1 MMQTLLTQT
10 PSAPANGLDKAPLSG
25 SVESKSIDGGTS
37 SDSKGDFAILIAK
50 AQNCEQG
57 AAEASQGDNN
67 VRSAKSLATE
77 SASPNE
83 EASKE
88 QDPDADSKVEEVPAT
103 DFLLRLQDSLK
114 LDTSLVTPQL
124 AVVAQQS
131 ATAVDGNPLPQEG
144 EQQGIALDESEPA
157 PAAARIARQLAGQT
171 GAQSPLATTAQL
183 TPETTVSPSAARVV
197 VQGDA
202 SSAVLSPSVLS
213 SEGEKAATT
222 ADEQSGEKASAKGET
237 PAGGKHTKPLTG
249 AERMA
254 QLAKVLP
261 VDESASTTKPAES
274 LATKE
279 AGDSKSDSAA
289 SSAVTGKGQTAQ
301 AATQGAALKAFSEGL
316 KQPEVGAAATSA
328 TAEGH
333 DGSSNSTGKSVSNS
347 GAKVNQNDVSFT
359 AKQEGRLTA
368 KEGSD
373 SKSDS
378 VTSSA
383 VTSKGQTAQAATQ
396 GAALKAFS
404 EGLKQPDA
412 GTVTTATTAE
422 NTGMA
427 GKGAEKSAAE
437 GSQQPATAANQGSA
451 PVTTA
456 QSAAAQSGVTSNTTT
471 QTDSAAAPVMVAP
484 EQVLA
489 QAESQGP
496 QAPLSSIA
504 AGIKQMDVTGTDEV
518 RKAVQLEVKPK
529 AGESEKSL
537 VAATSSSESSQSQTV
552 QHGQNSQPQPQVAD
566 SRAPAAEGTLRREP
580 QNLPHLKLAS
590 QEAPAE
596 LHQKVNVML
605 AEKLQQ
611 AEIQLDPLGLGKMK
625 IQIQIGADSQANVH
639 FVVQHGQTREML
651 EQAMPRL
658 RDMLAGQGIQLGQ
671 TQVQQQSQQ
680 QQQQGQPTFSGQG
693 QQGQSGGQSHAGNG
707 QVEGEPTTANL
718 SLLVEST
725 NGSGIDFYA

>member
-25 SVESKSIDGGTS
+25 SVESKSIDGGTG
-37 SDSKGDFAILIAK
+37 SDSKGDFATLIAK
-50 AQNCEQG
+50 ARNSEQG
-57 AAEASQGDNN
+57 AAEATQGGNH

-77 SASPNE
+77 SASPKE
-83 EASKE
+83 ETSKE
-88 QDPDADSKVEEVPAT
+88 QDPDADNKVEEVPAT

-124 AVVAQQS
+124 AVAAQQS

-144 EQQGIALDESEPA
+144 ELEGTALDESEQT
-157 PAAARIARQLAGQT
+157 PAAARIAQQLAGQT
-171 GAQSPLATTAQL
+171 GAQSPLATTANS
-183 TPETTVSPSAARVV
+183 TSETTVSSSAARVV
-197 VQGDA
+197 AQGDA
-202 SSAVLSPSVLS
+202 SAAVLS
-213 SEGEKAATT
+213 SEGEDAATP
-222 ADEQSGEKASAKGET
+222 ADGQSGEKASAKGENLG
-237 PAGGKHTKPLTG
+237 ADGKQTKPLTG

-261 VDESASTTKPAES
+261 VDESASTAKSAES
-274 LATKE
+274 LAAKE
-279 AGDSKSDSAA
+279 AGDSKSDSTA
-289 SSAVTGKGQTAQ
+289 SNAVTNKGQATQ

-316 KQPEVGAAATSA
+316 KPPEAGTATATATA
-328 TAEGH
+328 TAEG
-333 DGSSNSTGKSVSNS
+333 S
-347 GAKVNQNDVSFT
+347 GA
-359 AKQEGRLTA
+359 
-368 KEGSD
+368 
-373 SKSDS
+373 
-378 VTSSA
+378 
-383 VTSKGQTAQAATQ
+383 
-396 GAALKAFS
+396 
-404 EGLKQPDA
+404 
-412 GTVTTATTAE
+412 
-422 NTGMA
+422 A
-427 GKGAEKSAAE
+427 GKGTEKGAAE

-451 PVTTA
+451 PVRTA
-456 QSAAAQSGVTSNTTT
+456 QSAAESAAAQGSVTANATA

-484 EQVLA
+484 QQVLA

-496 QAPLSSIA
+496 QAPLSTIS
-504 AGIKQMDVTGTDEV
+504 AGIKQMEVTGSDEV
-518 RKAVQLEVKPK
+518 RKAVSLEVKPK
-529 AGESEKSL
+529 AGEAEKSL
-537 VAATSSSESSQSQTV
+537 VATTSSSESSPSQTV
-552 QHGQNSQPQPQVAD
+552 QHGQNSQTQPQVAD
-566 SRAPAAEGTLRREP
+566 SRAPAAETTLRREP

-625 IQIQIGADSQANVH
+625 IQIQMGADSQANVH

-680 QQQQGQPTFSGQG
+680 QQQQGQPTFNGQG
-693 QQGQSGGQSHAGNG
+693 QQGQSSGQPRSGNG
-707 QVEGEPTTANL
+707 LVEGELTTSNP

>member
-10 PSAPANGLDKAPLSG
+10 PSAAANGLDKAPLSG
-25 SVESKSIDGGTS
+25 SVESKSIDGGTG
-37 SDSKGDFAILIAK
+37 SDSKGDFATLIAK
-50 AQNCEQG
+50 ARNSEQG
-57 AAEASQGDNN
+57 AAEATQGGNH

-77 SASPNE
+77 SASPKE
-83 EASKE
+83 ETGKE
-88 QDPDADSKVEEVPAT
+88 QDPDADNKVEEVPAT

-124 AVVAQQS
+124 AVAAQQS

-144 EQQGIALDESEPA
+144 ELEGIALDDGEQT
-157 PAAARIARQLAGQT
+157 PAAARIASQLAGQN
-171 GAQSPLATTAQL
+171 GAQSPLATTANS
-183 TPETTVSPSAARVV
+183 TSETTVSSSAARVV
-197 VQGDA
+197 AQGDA
-202 SSAVLSPSVLS
+202 SAAVLS
-213 SEGEKAATT
+213 SEGEDAATT
-222 ADEQSGEKASAKGET
+222 TDRQSGEKASAKGET
-237 PAGGKHTKPLTG
+237 LGADGKHSKPLTG

-261 VDESASTTKPAES
+261 VDESANTAKSAES
-274 LATKE
+274 LAAKE
-279 AGDSKSDSAA
+279 AGDSKSDPAA
-289 SSAVTGKGQTAQ
+289 SNALTNKGQATQ

-316 KQPEVGAAATSA
+316 KQSEAGAATTSA
-328 TAEGH
+328 TA
-333 DGSSNSTGKSVSNS
+333 DGSGV
-347 GAKVNQNDVSFT
+347 
-359 AKQEGRLTA
+359 
-368 KEGSD
+368 
-373 SKSDS
+373 
-378 VTSSA
+378 
-383 VTSKGQTAQAATQ
+383 
-396 GAALKAFS
+396 
-404 EGLKQPDA
+404 
-412 GTVTTATTAE
+412 
-422 NTGMA
+422 A

-437 GSQQPATAANQGSA
+437 GSLQPATAANQGSA
-451 PVTTA
+451 PVRTA
-456 QSAAAQSGVTSNTTT
+456 QSAAESAAAQSSVTATATA

-484 EQVLA
+484 QQVLA

-496 QAPLSSIA
+496 QAPLSTIS
-504 AGIKQMDVTGTDEV
+504 AGIKQMEVTGTDEV
-518 RKAVQLEVKPK
+518 RKAVSLEVKPK
-529 AGESEKSL
+529 AGEAEKSL
-537 VAATSSSESSQSQTV
+537 VAATSSGESSQNQTV
-552 QHGQNSQPQPQVAD
+552 QHGQNSQTQPQVAD
-566 SRAPAAEGTLRREP
+566 SRAPAAETTLRREP

-625 IQIQIGADSQANVH
+625 IQIQMGADSQANVH

-680 QQQQGQPTFSGQG
+680 QQQQGQPTFNGQG
-693 QQGQSGGQSHAGNG
+693 QQGQSSGQQRSGNG
-707 QVEGEPTTANL
+707 LVEGELTTSNP

>member
-25 SVESKSIDGGTS
+25 SVESKSIDGGTG
-37 SDSKGDFAILIAK
+37 SDSKGDFATLIAK
-50 AQNCEQG
+50 ARNSEQG
-57 AAEASQGDNN
+57 AAEATQGGNH

-77 SASPNE
+77 SASPKE
-83 EASKE
+83 ETGKE
-88 QDPDADSKVEEVPAT
+88 QDPDADNKVEEVPAT

-124 AVVAQQS
+124 AVAAQQS

-144 EQQGIALDESEPA
+144 EQEGIALDENEQT
-157 PAAARIARQLAGQT
+157 PAAARIAQQLAGQA
-171 GAQSPLATTAQL
+171 GAQSPLATTTNSTL
-183 TPETTVSPSAARVV
+183 DTTVSSSAARVV
-197 VQGDA
+197 TQGDA
-202 SSAVLSPSVLS
+202 SSAVLS
-213 SEGEKAATT
+213 SEGEDAATT
-222 ADEQSGEKASAKGET
+222 ADGQSGEKASAKGET
-237 PAGGKHTKPLTG
+237 LGADGKHTKPLTG

-261 VDESASTTKPAES
+261 VDESASTAKSAES
-274 LATKE
+274 LAAKE
-279 AGDSKSDSAA
+279 AGDSKSDLAA
-289 SSAVTGKGQTAQ
+289 SNALTNKGQATQ

-316 KQPEVGAAATSA
+316 KQPEAGAATTSA
-328 TAEGH
+328 TA
-333 DGSSNSTGKSVSNS
+333 DGSGV
-347 GAKVNQNDVSFT
+347 
-359 AKQEGRLTA
+359 
-368 KEGSD
+368 
-373 SKSDS
+373 
-378 VTSSA
+378 
-383 VTSKGQTAQAATQ
+383 
-396 GAALKAFS
+396 
-404 EGLKQPDA
+404 
-412 GTVTTATTAE
+412 
-422 NTGMA
+422 A
-427 GKGAEKSAAE
+427 GKGTEKSAAE

-451 PVTTA
+451 PVRTA
-456 QSAAAQSGVTSNTTT
+456 QSAAESAAAQSSVTANATA

-484 EQVLA
+484 QQVLA

-496 QAPLSSIA
+496 QAPLSTIS
-504 AGIKQMDVTGTDEV
+504 AGIKQMEVTGSDEE
-518 RKAVQLEVKPK
+518 RKAVSLEVKPK
-529 AGESEKSL
+529 AGEAEKSL
-537 VAATSSSESSQSQTV
+537 VATTSSSESSASQTV
-552 QHGQNSQPQPQVAD
+552 QHGQNSQTQPQVAD
-566 SRAPAAEGTLRREP
+566 SRAPAAETTLRREP

-625 IQIQIGADSQANVH
+625 IQIQMGADSQANVH

-680 QQQQGQPTFSGQG
+680 QQQQGQPTFNGQG
-693 QQGQSGGQSHAGNG
+693 QQGQSSGQQRSGNG
-707 QVEGEPTTANL
+707 LVEGELTTSNP

>member
-25 SVESKSIDGGTS
+25 SVESKSIDGGAG
-37 SDSKGDFAILIAK
+37 SDSKGDFATLIAK
-50 AQNCEQG
+50 AQNSEQG

-77 SASPNE
+77 NASPSE
-83 EASKE
+83 ETSKE

-114 LDTSLVTPQL
+114 LDTSLVTSQL
-124 AVVAQQS
+124 AVAAQQS

-144 EQQGIALDESEPA
+144 EQESIALDESEPA
-157 PAAARIARQLAGQT
+157 PAAARIARQLAGQN

-183 TPETTVSPSAARVV
+183 TPETTVSSSSARVV

-202 SSAVLSPSVLS
+202 SSAVLSPAALS

-222 ADEQSGEKASAKGET
+222 ADEQSGQKASAKGET
-237 PAGGKHTKPLTG
+237 LGTDGKHTKPLTG

-261 VDESASTTKPAES
+261 VDESASTTKPAET
-274 LATKE
+274 LAAKE
-279 AGDSKSDSAA
+279 GGDSKSDPAA
-289 SSAVTGKGQTAQ
+289 
-301 AATQGAALKAFSEGL
+301 
-316 KQPEVGAAATSA
+316 
-328 TAEGH
+328 
-333 DGSSNSTGKSVSNS
+333 
-347 GAKVNQNDVSFT
+347 
-359 AKQEGRLTA
+359 
-368 KEGSD
+368 
-373 SKSDS
+373 
-378 VTSSA
+378 SSA

-396 GAALKAFS
+396 GAALKAFN
-404 EGLKQPDA
+404 EGLKQSDA
-412 GTVTTATTAE
+412 GTVTTSTTAE
-422 NTGMA
+422 GSGAA

-437 GSQQPATAANQGSA
+437 GSQQPATTTVANQGSA

-471 QTDSAAAPVMVAP
+471 QTDSAAVPVMVAP
-484 EQVLA
+484 QQMLA

-496 QAPLSSIA
+496 QAPLSSIS
-504 AGIKQMDVTGTDEV
+504 AGIKQMEVTGTDEV

-529 AGESEKSL
+529 VGEAEKSL

-693 QQGQSGGQSHAGNG
+693 QQGQSGGQPHAGNG
-707 QVEGEPTTANL
+707 LVEGELTTANL
-718 SLLVEST
+718 SLLVESI

>member
-25 SVESKSIDGGTS
+25 SVESKSIDGGTG
-37 SDSKGDFAILIAK
+37 SDSKGDFATLIAK
-50 AQNCEQG
+50 ARNSEQG
-57 AAEASQGDNN
+57 AAEATQGGNH

-77 SASPNE
+77 STSPKE
-83 EASKE
+83 ETGKE
-88 QDPDADSKVEEVPAT
+88 QAPDADNKVEEVPAT

-124 AVVAQQS
+124 AVAAQQS
-131 ATAVDGNPLPQEG
+131 ATVVDGNPLPQEG
-144 EQQGIALDESEPA
+144 ELEGIALDESEQTT
-157 PAAARIARQLAGQT
+157 AAARIAQQLAGQT
-171 GAQSPLATTAQL
+171 GAQSPLATTANSTL
-183 TPETTVSPSAARVV
+183 DTTVSSSAARVV
-197 VQGDA
+197 TQGDA
-202 SSAVLSPSVLS
+202 SAAVLS
-213 SEGEKAATT
+213 SEGEDAATT
-222 ADEQSGEKASAKGET
+222 ADGQTEEKASAKGET
-237 PAGGKHTKPLTG
+237 LGADGKHTKPITG

-261 VDESASTTKPAES
+261 VDESANTAKSAES
-274 LATKE
+274 LAAKE
-279 AGDSKSDSAA
+279 AGDSKSDLAA
-289 SSAVTGKGQTAQ
+289 SNALTNKGQATQ

-316 KQPEVGAAATSA
+316 KQPEAGAATTSA
-328 TAEGH
+328 TA
-333 DGSSNSTGKSVSNS
+333 DGSGV
-347 GAKVNQNDVSFT
+347 
-359 AKQEGRLTA
+359 
-368 KEGSD
+368 
-373 SKSDS
+373 
-378 VTSSA
+378 
-383 VTSKGQTAQAATQ
+383 
-396 GAALKAFS
+396 
-404 EGLKQPDA
+404 
-412 GTVTTATTAE
+412 
-422 NTGMA
+422 A

-437 GSQQPATAANQGSA
+437 GSQQSATAANQGSA

-456 QSAAAQSGVTSNTTT
+456 QSAAE
-471 QTDSAAAPVMVAP
+471 SAAAQSSVTTNATTPTDNAATPVMVAP
-484 EQVLA
+484 QQVLA

-496 QAPLSSIA
+496 QAPLSTIS
-504 AGIKQMDVTGTDEV
+504 AGIKQMEVTGTDEV
-518 RKAVQLEVKPK
+518 RKAVSLEVKPK
-529 AGESEKSL
+529 AGEAEKSL
-537 VAATSSSESSQSQTV
+537 VATTSSGESSPSQTV
-552 QHGQNSQPQPQVAD
+552 QHGQNSQTQPQVAD
-566 SRAPAAEGTLRREP
+566 SRAPAAETTLRRES

-625 IQIQIGADSQANVH
+625 IQIQMGTDSQANVH

-680 QQQQGQPTFSGQG
+680 QQQQGLPTFNGQG
-693 QQGQSGGQSHAGNG
+693 QQGQSSGQPRSGNG
-707 QVEGEPTTANL
+707 LVEGELTTSNP

>member
-25 SVESKSIDGGTS
+25 SVESKSIDGRTG
-37 SDSKGDFAILIAK
+37 SDSKGDFATLIAK
-50 AQNCEQG
+50 ARNSEQG
-57 AAEASQGDNN
+57 AAEATQGGNH

-77 SASPNE
+77 SASPKE
-83 EASKE
+83 EIGKE
-88 QDPDADSKVEEVPAT
+88 QDPDADNKVEEVPAT

-114 LDTSLVTPQL
+114 LDTTLVTPQL
-124 AVVAQQS
+124 AVAAQQS

-144 EQQGIALDESEPA
+144 ELEGIALDESEQT
-157 PAAARIARQLAGQT
+157 PAAARIASQLAGQT
-171 GAQSPLATTAQL
+171 GAQSPLATTAQS
-183 TPETTVSPSAARVV
+183 TPETTVSSSAARVV
-197 VQGDA
+197 AKGDA
-202 SSAVLSPSVLS
+202 SAAVLS
-213 SEGEKAATT
+213 SEGEDAATT
-222 ADEQSGEKASAKGET
+222 ADGQAGEKASAKGET
-237 PAGGKHTKPLTG
+237 LGADGKQTKPLTG

-261 VDESASTTKPAES
+261 VDESASTAKSAES

-279 AGDSKSDSAA
+279 AGDSKSDLAA
-289 SSAVTGKGQTAQ
+289 SNALTNKGQATQ
-301 AATQGAALKAFSEGL
+301 AATQGAALKAFSEGF
-316 KQPEVGAAATSA
+316 SA
-328 TAEGH
+328 TVEGG
-333 DGSSNSTGKSVSNS
+333 DGHKSAGNSR
-347 GAKVNQNDVSFT
+347 AKGNQIDELITV
-359 AKQEGRLTA
+359 KQEERLTE
-368 KEGSD
+368 KKRDD
-373 SKSDS
+373 SKSDPIAS
-378 VTSSA
+378 NA
-383 VTSKGQTAQAATQ
+383 VTNKGQATQAAAQ

-404 EGLKQPDA
+404 EGLKPPEA
-412 GTVTTATTAE
+412 GTATATAE
-422 NTGMA
+422 GSGATS
-427 GKGAEKSAAE
+427 KGAEKGAAE
-437 GSQQPATAANQGSA
+437 GSQQPATAANQSSA

-456 QSAAAQSGVTSNTTT
+456 QSAAAQGSVTANVTA
-471 QTDSAAAPVMVAP
+471 QTDSAAAPVMVVAP
-484 EQVLA
+484 QQVLA

-496 QAPLSSIA
+496 QAPLSTIS
-504 AGIKQMDVTGTDEV
+504 AGIKQMEVTGSDEV
-518 RKAVQLEVKPK
+518 RKAVSLEVKPK
-529 AGESEKSL
+529 AGEAEKSL
-537 VAATSSSESSQSQTV
+537 VATTSSGESSQNQTV
-552 QHGQNSQPQPQVAD
+552 QHGQNSQTQPLVAD
-566 SRAPAAEGTLRREP
+566 SRAPAAETTLRREP

-625 IQIQIGADSQANVH
+625 IQIQMGADSQANVH

-680 QQQQGQPTFSGQG
+680 QQQQGQPTFNGQG
-693 QQGQSGGQSHAGNG
+693 QQGQSSGQPRSGNG
-707 QVEGEPTTANL
+707 LVEGELTTSNP

>member
-25 SVESKSIDGGTS
+25 SVESKSIDGGTG
-37 SDSKGDFAILIAK
+37 SDSKGDFATLIAK
-50 AQNCEQG
+50 ARNSEQG
-57 AAEASQGDNN
+57 AAEATQGGNH

-77 SASPNE
+77 SASHKE
-83 EASKE
+83 ETGKE
-88 QDPDADSKVEEVPAT
+88 QDPDADNKVEEVPAT

-124 AVVAQQS
+124 AVAAQQS

-144 EQQGIALDESEPA
+144 EQEGIALDESEQT
-157 PAAARIARQLAGQT
+157 PAAARIANQLAGQT
-171 GAQSPLATTAQL
+171 GAQSPLATTANS
-183 TPETTVSPSAARVV
+183 TSETTVSSSAARVV
-197 VQGDA
+197 AQGDA
-202 SSAVLSPSVLS
+202 SAAVLS
-213 SEGEKAATT
+213 SEGEDAATT
-222 ADEQSGEKASAKGET
+222 ADGQAGEKASAKGET
-237 PAGGKHTKPLTG
+237 LGADGKHTKPLTG

-261 VDESASTTKPAES
+261 VDESASTAKSAES
-274 LATKE
+274 LAAKE
-279 AGDSKSDSAA
+279 AGDSKSDLAA
-289 SSAVTGKGQTAQ
+289 SNALTNKGQATQ
-301 AATQGAALKAFSEGL
+301 AVTQGAALKAFSEGL
-316 KQPEVGAAATSA
+316 KQPEAGAATTSA
-328 TAEGH
+328 TA
-333 DGSSNSTGKSVSNS
+333 DGSGV
-347 GAKVNQNDVSFT
+347 
-359 AKQEGRLTA
+359 
-368 KEGSD
+368 
-373 SKSDS
+373 
-378 VTSSA
+378 
-383 VTSKGQTAQAATQ
+383 
-396 GAALKAFS
+396 
-404 EGLKQPDA
+404 
-412 GTVTTATTAE
+412 
-422 NTGMA
+422 A
-427 GKGAEKSAAE
+427 GKGTEKGAAE

-456 QSAAAQSGVTSNTTT
+456 QSAVASAAAQGSVTANATAQS
-471 QTDSAAAPVMVAP
+471 DSAPVMVAP
-484 EQVLA
+484 QQVLA

-496 QAPLSSIA
+496 QAPLSTIS
-504 AGIKQMDVTGTDEV
+504 AGIKQMEVTGTDEV
-518 RKAVQLEVKPK
+518 RKVVSLEVKPK
-529 AGESEKSL
+529 AGEAEKSL
-537 VAATSSSESSQSQTV
+537 VATTSSGESSPSQTV
-552 QHGQNSQPQPQVAD
+552 QHGQNSQTQPQVAD
-566 SRAPAAEGTLRREP
+566 SREPAAETTLRREP

-625 IQIQIGADSQANVH
+625 IQIQMGADSQANVH

-680 QQQQGQPTFSGQG
+680 QQQQGQPTFNGQG
-693 QQGQSGGQSHAGNG
+693 QQGQSSGQPRSGNG
-707 QVEGEPTTANL
+707 LVEGELTTSNP

>member
-25 SVESKSIDGGTS
+25 SVESKSIDGGTG
-37 SDSKGDFAILIAK
+37 SDSKGDFATLIAK
-50 AQNCEQG
+50 ARNSEQG
-57 AAEASQGDNN
+57 AAEATQGGNH

-77 SASPNE
+77 SASPKE
-83 EASKE
+83 EIGKE
-88 QDPDADSKVEEVPAT
+88 EDPDADNKVEEVPAT

-124 AVVAQQS
+124 AVAAQQS

-144 EQQGIALDESEPA
+144 EQEGIALDEGEQT
-157 PAAARIARQLAGQT
+157 PAAARIASQLAGQT
-171 GAQSPLATTAQL
+171 GAQSPLATTANS
-183 TPETTVSPSAARVV
+183 TPETTVSSSAARVV
-197 VQGDA
+197 AQGDA
-202 SSAVLSPSVLS
+202 SAAVLS
-213 SEGEKAATT
+213 SEGEDAATT
-222 ADEQSGEKASAKGET
+222 ADEQTGEKASAKGET
-237 PAGGKHTKPLTG
+237 LGADGKHTKPLTG

-261 VDESASTTKPAES
+261 VDESASTAKSVES
-274 LATKE
+274 LAAKE
-279 AGDSKSDSAA
+279 AGDSKSDLAA
-289 SSAVTGKGQTAQ
+289 SNTVTNKGQATQ

-316 KQPEVGAAATSA
+316 KQPEAGAATTSA
-328 TAEGH
+328 TA
-333 DGSSNSTGKSVSNS
+333 DGSGV
-347 GAKVNQNDVSFT
+347 
-359 AKQEGRLTA
+359 
-368 KEGSD
+368 
-373 SKSDS
+373 
-378 VTSSA
+378 
-383 VTSKGQTAQAATQ
+383 
-396 GAALKAFS
+396 
-404 EGLKQPDA
+404 
-412 GTVTTATTAE
+412 
-422 NTGMA
+422 A
-427 GKGAEKSAAE
+427 GKGAEKGAAE

-456 QSAAAQSGVTSNTTT
+456 QSAAESAAAQGSVTANATA
-471 QTDSAAAPVMVAP
+471 QTDSAAAPVMVAQQ
-484 EQVLA
+484 QVLA

-496 QAPLSSIA
+496 QAPLSTIS
-504 AGIKQMDVTGTDEV
+504 AGIKQMEVTGTDEV
-518 RKAVQLEVKPK
+518 RKAVSLEVKPK
-529 AGESEKSL
+529 AGEAEKSL
-537 VAATSSSESSQSQTV
+537 VATTSSGESSQNQTV
-552 QHGQNSQPQPQVAD
+552 QHGQNSQTQPQVAD
-566 SRAPAAEGTLRREP
+566 SRAPAAETTLRREP

-625 IQIQIGADSQANVH
+625 IQIQMGADSQANVH

-680 QQQQGQPTFSGQG
+680 QQQQGQPTFNGQG
-693 QQGQSGGQSHAGNG
+693 QQGQSSGQPRSGNG
-707 QVEGEPTTANL
+707 LVEGELTTSNP

>member
-25 SVESKSIDGGTS
+25 SVESKSIDGGTG
-37 SDSKGDFAILIAK
+37 SDSKGDFATLIAK
-50 AQNCEQG
+50 ARNSEQG
-57 AAEASQGDNN
+57 AAEATQGGNH

-77 SASPNE
+77 SASPKE
-83 EASKE
+83 ETGKE
-88 QDPDADSKVEEVPAT
+88 QDPDADNKVEEVPAT

-124 AVVAQQS
+124 AVAAQQS

-144 EQQGIALDESEPA
+144 ELEGIALDDGEQT
-157 PAAARIARQLAGQT
+157 PAAARIANQLAGQT
-171 GAQSPLATTAQL
+171 GAQSPLATTANS
-183 TPETTVSPSAARVV
+183 TSETTVSSSAARVV
-197 VQGDA
+197 AQGDA
-202 SSAVLSPSVLS
+202 SAAVLS
-213 SEGEKAATT
+213 SEGEDAATT
-222 ADEQSGEKASAKGET
+222 ADGQAGEKASAKGET
-237 PAGGKHTKPLTG
+237 LGADGKHTKPLTG

-261 VDESASTTKPAES
+261 VDESTSTAKSAES
-274 LATKE
+274 LAAKE
-279 AGDSKSDSAA
+279 AGDSKSDLAA
-289 SSAVTGKGQTAQ
+289 SNALTNKGQATQ
-301 AATQGAALKAFSEGL
+301 AVTQGAALKAFSEGL
-316 KQPEVGAAATSA
+316 KQPEAGAATTSA
-328 TAEGH
+328 TA
-333 DGSSNSTGKSVSNS
+333 DGSGV
-347 GAKVNQNDVSFT
+347 
-359 AKQEGRLTA
+359 
-368 KEGSD
+368 
-373 SKSDS
+373 
-378 VTSSA
+378 
-383 VTSKGQTAQAATQ
+383 
-396 GAALKAFS
+396 
-404 EGLKQPDA
+404 
-412 GTVTTATTAE
+412 
-422 NTGMA
+422 A
-427 GKGAEKSAAE
+427 GKGTEKGAAE

-456 QSAAAQSGVTSNTTT
+456 QSAVASAAAQSSVTANATTP
-471 QTDSAAAPVMVAP
+471 TDNAAAPVMVAP
-484 EQVLA
+484 QQVLA

-496 QAPLSSIA
+496 QAPLSTIS
-504 AGIKQMDVTGTDEV
+504 AGIKQMEVTGTDEV
-518 RKAVQLEVKPK
+518 RKAVSLEVKPK
-529 AGESEKSL
+529 AGEAEKSL
-537 VAATSSSESSQSQTV
+537 VATTSSSESSPSQTV
-552 QHGQNSQPQPQVAD
+552 QHGQNSQTQPQVAD
-566 SRAPAAEGTLRREP
+566 SRAPAAETTLRREP

-625 IQIQIGADSQANVH
+625 IQIQMGADSQANVH

-680 QQQQGQPTFSGQG
+680 QQQQGQPTFNGQG
-693 QQGQSGGQSHAGNG
+693 QQGQSSGQPRSGNG
-707 QVEGEPTTANL
+707 LVEGELTTSNP

>member
-25 SVESKSIDGGTS
+25 SVESKSIDGGTG
-37 SDSKGDFAILIAK
+37 SDSKGDFATLIAK
-50 AQNCEQG
+50 ARNSEQG
-57 AAEASQGDNN
+57 AAEATQGGNH

-77 SASPNE
+77 SASPKE
-83 EASKE
+83 ETGKE
-88 QDPDADSKVEEVPAT
+88 QDPDADNKVEEVPAT

-124 AVVAQQS
+124 AVAAQQS

-144 EQQGIALDESEPA
+144 ELEGIALDDGEQT
-157 PAAARIARQLAGQT
+157 PAAARIASQLAGQN
-171 GAQSPLATTAQL
+171 GAQSPLATTANSTL
-183 TPETTVSPSAARVV
+183 DTTVSSSAARVV
-197 VQGDA
+197 AQGDA
-202 SSAVLSPSVLS
+202 SAAVLS
-213 SEGEKAATT
+213 SEGEDAATT
-222 ADEQSGEKASAKGET
+222 TDRQSGEKASAKGET
-237 PAGGKHTKPLTG
+237 LGADGKHSKPLTG

-261 VDESASTTKPAES
+261 VDESANTAKSAES
-274 LATKE
+274 LAAKE
-279 AGDSKSDSAA
+279 AGDSKSDPAA
-289 SSAVTGKGQTAQ
+289 SNALTNKGLATQ

-316 KQPEVGAAATSA
+316 KQSEAGAATTSA
-328 TAEGH
+328 TA
-333 DGSSNSTGKSVSNS
+333 DGSGV
-347 GAKVNQNDVSFT
+347 
-359 AKQEGRLTA
+359 
-368 KEGSD
+368 
-373 SKSDS
+373 
-378 VTSSA
+378 
-383 VTSKGQTAQAATQ
+383 
-396 GAALKAFS
+396 
-404 EGLKQPDA
+404 
-412 GTVTTATTAE
+412 
-422 NTGMA
+422 A

-437 GSQQPATAANQGSA
+437 GSLQPATAANQGSA

-456 QSAAAQSGVTSNTTT
+456 QSAAESAAAQSSVTATATA

-484 EQVLA
+484 QQVLA

-496 QAPLSSIA
+496 QAPLSTIS
-504 AGIKQMDVTGTDEV
+504 AGIKQMEVTGTDEV
-518 RKAVQLEVKPK
+518 RKAVSLEVKPK
-529 AGESEKSL
+529 AGEAEKSL
-537 VAATSSSESSQSQTV
+537 VAATSSGESSQNQTV
-552 QHGQNSQPQPQVAD
+552 QHGQNSQTQPQVAD
-566 SRAPAAEGTLRREP
+566 SRAPAAETTLRREP

-625 IQIQIGADSQANVH
+625 IQIQMGSDSQANVH

-680 QQQQGQPTFSGQG
+680 QQQQGQPTFNGQG
-693 QQGQSGGQSHAGNG
+693 QQGQSSGQPRSGNG
-707 QVEGEPTTANL
+707 LVEGELTTSNP

>member
-10 PSAPANGLDKAPLSG
+10 PSAAANGLDKAPLSG
-25 SVESKSIDGGTS
+25 SVESKSIDGGTG
-37 SDSKGDFAILIAK
+37 SDSKGDFATLIAK
-50 AQNCEQG
+50 ARNSEQG
-57 AAEASQGDNN
+57 AAEATQGGNH

-77 SASPNE
+77 SASPKE
-83 EASKE
+83 EIGKE
-88 QDPDADSKVEEVPAT
+88 QDPDADNKVEEVPAT

-124 AVVAQQS
+124 AVAAQQS

-144 EQQGIALDESEPA
+144 ELEGIALDESEQT
-157 PAAARIARQLAGQT
+157 PAAARIAQQLAGQT
-171 GAQSPLATTAQL
+171 GAQSPLATTANSTL
-183 TPETTVSPSAARVV
+183 DTTVSSSAARVV
-197 VQGDA
+197 AQGDA
-202 SSAVLSPSVLS
+202 SAAVLS
-213 SEGEKAATT
+213 SEGEDAATT
-222 ADEQSGEKASAKGET
+222 ADGQSGEKASAKGET
-237 PAGGKHTKPLTG
+237 LGADGKHTKPLTG

-261 VDESASTTKPAES
+261 VDESASTAKSAES
-274 LATKE
+274 LAAKE
-279 AGDSKSDSAA
+279 AGDSKSDPAA
-289 SSAVTGKGQTAQ
+289 SNAVTNKGQVTQ

-316 KQPEVGAAATSA
+316 KQPEAGAATTSA
-328 TAEGH
+328 TA
-333 DGSSNSTGKSVSNS
+333 DGSGV
-347 GAKVNQNDVSFT
+347 
-359 AKQEGRLTA
+359 
-368 KEGSD
+368 
-373 SKSDS
+373 
-378 VTSSA
+378 
-383 VTSKGQTAQAATQ
+383 
-396 GAALKAFS
+396 
-404 EGLKQPDA
+404 
-412 GTVTTATTAE
+412 
-422 NTGMA
+422 A
-427 GKGAEKSAAE
+427 GKGAEKGAAE

-456 QSAAAQSGVTSNTTT
+456 QSAAESAAAQSSVTATATA

-484 EQVLA
+484 QQVLA

-496 QAPLSSIA
+496 QAPLSTIS
-504 AGIKQMDVTGTDEV
+504 AGIKQMEVTGTDEV
-518 RKAVQLEVKPK
+518 RKAVSLEVKPK
-529 AGESEKSL
+529 AGEAEKSL
-537 VAATSSSESSQSQTV
+537 VATTSSGESSPSQTV
-552 QHGQNSQPQPQVAD
+552 QHGQNSQTQPQVAD
-566 SRAPAAEGTLRREP
+566 SRAPAAETTLRREP

-625 IQIQIGADSQANVH
+625 IQIQMGADSQANVH

-680 QQQQGQPTFSGQG
+680 QQQQGQPTFNGQG
-693 QQGQSGGQSHAGNG
+693 QQGQSSGQPRSGNG
-707 QVEGEPTTANL
+707 LVEGELTTSNP

>member
-25 SVESKSIDGGTS
+25 SVESKSIDGGTG
-37 SDSKGDFAILIAK
+37 SDSKGDFATLIAK
-50 AQNCEQG
+50 ARNSEQG
-57 AAEASQGDNN
+57 AAEATQGGNH

-77 SASPNE
+77 SASPKE
-83 EASKE
+83 ETGKE
-88 QDPDADSKVEEVPAT
+88 QDPDADNKVEEVPAT

-124 AVVAQQS
+124 AVAAQQS

-144 EQQGIALDESEPA
+144 ELEGIALDDGEQT
-157 PAAARIARQLAGQT
+157 PAAARIASQLAGQN
-171 GAQSPLATTAQL
+171 GAQSPLATTANS
-183 TPETTVSPSAARVV
+183 TSETTVSSSAARVV
-197 VQGDA
+197 AQGDA
-202 SSAVLSPSVLS
+202 SAAVLS
-213 SEGEKAATT
+213 SEGEDAATT
-222 ADEQSGEKASAKGET
+222 TDRQSGEKASAKGET
-237 PAGGKHTKPLTG
+237 LGADGKHSKPLTG
-249 AERMA
+249 AEQMA

-261 VDESASTTKPAES
+261 VDESANTAKSAES
-274 LATKE
+274 LAAKE
-279 AGDSKSDSAA
+279 AGDSKSDPAA
-289 SSAVTGKGQTAQ
+289 SNALTNKGQATQ

-316 KQPEVGAAATSA
+316 KQSEAGAATTSA
-328 TAEGH
+328 TA
-333 DGSSNSTGKSVSNS
+333 DGSGV
-347 GAKVNQNDVSFT
+347 
-359 AKQEGRLTA
+359 
-368 KEGSD
+368 
-373 SKSDS
+373 
-378 VTSSA
+378 
-383 VTSKGQTAQAATQ
+383 
-396 GAALKAFS
+396 
-404 EGLKQPDA
+404 
-412 GTVTTATTAE
+412 
-422 NTGMA
+422 A

-437 GSQQPATAANQGSA
+437 GSLQPATAANQGSA

-456 QSAAAQSGVTSNTTT
+456 QSAAESAAAQSSVTATATA

-484 EQVLA
+484 QQVLA

-496 QAPLSSIA
+496 QAPLSTIS
-504 AGIKQMDVTGTDEV
+504 AGIKQMEVTGTDEV
-518 RKAVQLEVKPK
+518 RKAVSLEVKPK
-529 AGESEKSL
+529 AGEAEKSL
-537 VAATSSSESSQSQTV
+537 VAATSSGESSQNQTV
-552 QHGQNSQPQPQVAD
+552 QHGQNSQTQPQVAD
-566 SRAPAAEGTLRREP
+566 SRAPAAETTLRREP

-625 IQIQIGADSQANVH
+625 IQIQMGADSQANVH

-680 QQQQGQPTFSGQG
+680 QQQQGQPTFNGQG
-693 QQGQSGGQSHAGNG
+693 QQGQSSGQQRSGNG
-707 QVEGEPTTANL
+707 LVEGELTTSNP

>member
-25 SVESKSIDGGTS
+25 SVESKSIDGGTG
-37 SDSKGDFAILIAK
+37 SDSKGDFATLIAK
-50 AQNCEQG
+50 ARNSEQG
-57 AAEASQGDNN
+57 AAEATQGGNH

-77 SASPNE
+77 SASPKE
-83 EASKE
+83 ETGKE
-88 QDPDADSKVEEVPAT
+88 QDPDADNNVEEVPAT

-124 AVVAQQS
+124 AVAAQQS

-144 EQQGIALDESEPA
+144 ELEGIALDEGEQT
-157 PAAARIARQLAGQT
+157 PAAARIASQLAGQT
-171 GAQSPLATTAQL
+171 GAQSPLATTANSTL
-183 TPETTVSPSAARVV
+183 DTTVSSSAARVV
-197 VQGDA
+197 VKGDA
-202 SSAVLSPSVLS
+202 SAAVLS
-213 SEGEKAATT
+213 SEGEDAATT
-222 ADEQSGEKASAKGET
+222 ADGQAGEKASAKGET
-237 PAGGKHTKPLTG
+237 LGADGKHTKPLTG

-261 VDESASTTKPAES
+261 VDESASTAKSAES
-274 LATKE
+274 LAAKE
-279 AGDSKSDSAA
+279 AGDSKSDL
-289 SSAVTGKGQTAQ
+289 AVSNALTNKGQATQ
-301 AATQGAALKAFSEGL
+301 AATQGAALKAFNEGL
-316 KQPEVGAAATSA
+316 KQPEAGTATATA
-328 TAEGH
+328 TAEG
-333 DGSSNSTGKSVSNS
+333 S
-347 GAKVNQNDVSFT
+347 GAT
-359 AKQEGRLTA
+359 
-368 KEGSD
+368 
-373 SKSDS
+373 
-378 VTSSA
+378 
-383 VTSKGQTAQAATQ
+383 
-396 GAALKAFS
+396 
-404 EGLKQPDA
+404 
-412 GTVTTATTAE
+412 
-422 NTGMA
+422 
-427 GKGAEKSAAE
+427 GKGAEKGAAE

-456 QSAAAQSGVTSNTTT
+456 QSAVASAAAQSSVTTNATTP
-471 QTDSAAAPVMVAP
+471 TDNAAAPVMVAP
-484 EQVLA
+484 QQVLA

-496 QAPLSSIA
+496 QAPLSTIS
-504 AGIKQMDVTGTDEV
+504 AGIKQMEVTGTDEV
-518 RKAVQLEVKPK
+518 RKAVSLEVKPK
-529 AGESEKSL
+529 AGEAEKSL
-537 VAATSSSESSQSQTV
+537 VATTSSSESSPSQTV
-552 QHGQNSQPQPQVAD
+552 QHGQNSQTQPQVAD
-566 SRAPAAEGTLRREP
+566 SRAPAAETTLRREP

-625 IQIQIGADSQANVH
+625 IQIQMGADSQANVH

-680 QQQQGQPTFSGQG
+680 QQQQGQPTFNGQG
-693 QQGQSGGQSHAGNG
+693 QQGQSSSQPRSGNG
-707 QVEGEPTTANL
+707 LIEGELTTSNP

>member
-25 SVESKSIDGGTS
+25 SVESKSIDGGTG
-37 SDSKGDFAILIAK
+37 SDSKGDFATLIAK
-50 AQNCEQG
+50 ARNSEQG
-57 AAEASQGDNN
+57 AAEATQGGNH

-77 SASPNE
+77 SASPKE
-83 EASKE
+83 ETSKE
-88 QDPDADSKVEEVPAT
+88 QDPDADNKVEEVPAT

-124 AVVAQQS
+124 AVAAQQS

-144 EQQGIALDESEPA
+144 ELEGTALDESEQT
-157 PAAARIARQLAGQT
+157 PAAARIVQQLAGQT
-171 GAQSPLATTAQL
+171 GAQSPLATTANSTL
-183 TPETTVSPSAARVV
+183 DTTVSSSAARVV
-197 VQGDA
+197 AKGDA
-202 SSAVLSPSVLS
+202 SAAVLS
-213 SEGEKAATT
+213 SEGEDAATT
-222 ADEQSGEKASAKGET
+222 ADGQAGKKASAKGET
-237 PAGGKHTKPLTG
+237 LGADGQHTKPLTG

-261 VDESASTTKPAES
+261 VDESASTAKSAES
-274 LATKE
+274 LAAKE
-279 AGDSKSDSAA
+279 AGDSKSDLAA
-289 SSAVTGKGQTAQ
+289 SNALTNKGQATQ
-301 AATQGAALKAFSEGL
+301 AATQGAALKAFNEGL
-316 KQPEVGAAATSA
+316 KQPEAGAATTSA
-328 TAEGH
+328 AA
-333 DGSSNSTGKSVSNS
+333 DGSGV
-347 GAKVNQNDVSFT
+347 
-359 AKQEGRLTA
+359 
-368 KEGSD
+368 
-373 SKSDS
+373 
-378 VTSSA
+378 
-383 VTSKGQTAQAATQ
+383 
-396 GAALKAFS
+396 
-404 EGLKQPDA
+404 
-412 GTVTTATTAE
+412 
-422 NTGMA
+422 A

-456 QSAAAQSGVTSNTTT
+456 QSAAESAAAQSRVTANATVQS
-471 QTDSAAAPVMVAP
+471 DSAAAPVMVAP
-484 EQVLA
+484 QQVLA

-496 QAPLSSIA
+496 QAPLSTIS
-504 AGIKQMDVTGTDEV
+504 AGIKQMEVTGTDEV
-518 RKAVQLEVKPK
+518 RKAVSLEVKPK
-529 AGESEKSL
+529 AGEAEKSL
-537 VAATSSSESSQSQTV
+537 VATTSSSESSPSQTV
-552 QHGQNSQPQPQVAD
+552 QHGQNSQTQPQVAD
-566 SRAPAAEGTLRREP
+566 SRAPAAETTLRREP

-625 IQIQIGADSQANVH
+625 IQIQMGADSQANVH

-680 QQQQGQPTFSGQG
+680 QQQQGQPTFNGQG
-693 QQGQSGGQSHAGNG
+693 QQGQSSGQPRSGNG
-707 QVEGEPTTANL
+707 LVEGELTTSNP

>member
-25 SVESKSIDGGTS
+25 SVESKSIDGGTG
-37 SDSKGDFAILIAK
+37 SDSKGDFATLIAK
-50 AQNCEQG
+50 AQNSEQG
-57 AAEASQGDNN
+57 AAEATQGGNH

-77 SASPNE
+77 SASPKE
-83 EASKE
+83 ETGKE
-88 QDPDADSKVEEVPAT
+88 QDPDADNKVEEVPAT

-124 AVVAQQS
+124 AVAAQQS

-144 EQQGIALDESEPA
+144 ELEGIALDDGEQT
-157 PAAARIARQLAGQT
+157 PAAARIASQLAGQN
-171 GAQSPLATTAQL
+171 GAQSPLATTANS
-183 TPETTVSPSAARVV
+183 TSEITVSSSAARVV
-197 VQGDA
+197 AQGDA
-202 SSAVLSPSVLS
+202 SAAVLS
-213 SEGEKAATT
+213 SEGEDAATT
-222 ADEQSGEKASAKGET
+222 TDRQSGEKASAKGET
-237 PAGGKHTKPLTG
+237 LGADGKHSKPLTG

-261 VDESASTTKPAES
+261 VDESANTAKSAES
-274 LATKE
+274 LAAKE
-279 AGDSKSDSAA
+279 AGDSKSDPAA
-289 SSAVTGKGQTAQ
+289 SNALTNKGQATQ

-316 KQPEVGAAATSA
+316 KQSEAGAATTSA
-328 TAEGH
+328 TA
-333 DGSSNSTGKSVSNS
+333 DGSGV
-347 GAKVNQNDVSFT
+347 
-359 AKQEGRLTA
+359 
-368 KEGSD
+368 
-373 SKSDS
+373 
-378 VTSSA
+378 
-383 VTSKGQTAQAATQ
+383 
-396 GAALKAFS
+396 
-404 EGLKQPDA
+404 
-412 GTVTTATTAE
+412 
-422 NTGMA
+422 A

-437 GSQQPATAANQGSA
+437 GSLQPATAANQGSA

-456 QSAAAQSGVTSNTTT
+456 QSAAERAAAQSSVTATATAP
-471 QTDSAAAPVMVAP
+471 TDSAAAPVMVAP
-484 EQVLA
+484 QQVLA

-496 QAPLSSIA
+496 QAPLSTIS
-504 AGIKQMDVTGTDEV
+504 AGIKQMEVTGTDEV
-518 RKAVQLEVKPK
+518 RKAVSLEVKPK
-529 AGESEKSL
+529 AGEAEKSL
-537 VAATSSSESSQSQTV
+537 VATTSSGESSQNQTV
-552 QHGQNSQPQPQVAD
+552 QHGQNSQTQPQVAD
-566 SRAPAAEGTLRREP
+566 SRAPAAETTLRREP

-625 IQIQIGADSQANVH
+625 IQIQMGADSQANVH

-680 QQQQGQPTFSGQG
+680 QQQQQGQPTFNGQG
-693 QQGQSGGQSHAGNG
+693 QQGQSSGQPRSGNG
-707 QVEGEPTTANL
+707 LVEGELTTSNP

>member
-25 SVESKSIDGGTS
+25 SVESKSIDGGTG
-37 SDSKGDFAILIAK
+37 SDSKGDFATLIAK
-50 AQNCEQG
+50 ARNSEQG
-57 AAEASQGDNN
+57 AAEATQGGNH

-77 SASPNE
+77 STSPKE
-83 EASKE
+83 EIGKE
-88 QDPDADSKVEEVPAT
+88 QDPDADNKVEEVPAT

-114 LDTSLVTPQL
+114 LDTSLVTPRL
-124 AVVAQQS
+124 AVAAQQS

-144 EQQGIALDESEPA
+144 ELEGIALDESEQT
-157 PAAARIARQLAGQT
+157 PAAARIAQQLAGQT
-171 GAQSPLATTAQL
+171 GAQSPLATTANSTL
-183 TPETTVSPSAARVV
+183 DTTVSSSAARVV
-197 VQGDA
+197 VKGDA
-202 SSAVLSPSVLS
+202 SAAVLS
-213 SEGEKAATT
+213 SEGEDAATT
-222 ADEQSGEKASAKGET
+222 ADGQSGEKASAKGET
-237 PAGGKHTKPLTG
+237 LGADGKHSKPLTG

-261 VDESASTTKPAES
+261 VDESANTAKSAES
-274 LATKE
+274 LAAKE
-279 AGDSKSDSAA
+279 AGDSKSDPAA
-289 SSAVTGKGQTAQ
+289 SNALTNKGQATQ

-316 KQPEVGAAATSA
+316 KQSEAGAATTSA
-328 TAEGH
+328 TA
-333 DGSSNSTGKSVSNS
+333 DGSGV
-347 GAKVNQNDVSFT
+347 
-359 AKQEGRLTA
+359 
-368 KEGSD
+368 
-373 SKSDS
+373 
-378 VTSSA
+378 
-383 VTSKGQTAQAATQ
+383 
-396 GAALKAFS
+396 
-404 EGLKQPDA
+404 
-412 GTVTTATTAE
+412 
-422 NTGMA
+422 A

-437 GSQQPATAANQGSA
+437 GSLQPATAANQGSA

-456 QSAAAQSGVTSNTTT
+456 QSAAESAAAQSSVTATATA
-471 QTDSAAAPVMVAP
+471 QTDSVAAPVMVAP
-484 EQVLA
+484 QQVLA

-496 QAPLSSIA
+496 QAPLSTIS
-504 AGIKQMDVTGTDEV
+504 AGIKQMEVTGTDEV
-518 RKAVQLEVKPK
+518 RKAVSLEVKPK
-529 AGESEKSL
+529 AGEAEKSL
-537 VAATSSSESSQSQTV
+537 VAATSSGESSQNQTV
-552 QHGQNSQPQPQVAD
+552 QHGQNSQTQPQVAD
-566 SRAPAAEGTLRREP
+566 SRAPAAETTLRREP

-625 IQIQIGADSQANVH
+625 IQIQMGSDSQANVH

-680 QQQQGQPTFSGQG
+680 QQQQGQPTFNGQG
-693 QQGQSGGQSHAGNG
+693 QQGQTSGQPRSGNG
-707 QVEGEPTTANL
+707 LVEGELTTSNP

>member
-25 SVESKSIDGGTS
+25 SVESKSIDGGTG
-37 SDSKGDFAILIAK
+37 SDSKGDFATLIAK
-50 AQNCEQG
+50 ARNSEQG
-57 AAEASQGDNN
+57 AAEATQGGNH

-77 SASPNE
+77 SASPKE
-83 EASKE
+83 ETGKE
-88 QDPDADSKVEEVPAT
+88 QASDADNKVEEVPAT

-124 AVVAQQS
+124 AVAAQQS

-144 EQQGIALDESEPA
+144 EQEAIALDESEQT
-157 PAAARIARQLAGQT
+157 PAAARIASQLASQT
-171 GAQSPLATTAQL
+171 GAQSPLAATANS
-183 TPETTVSPSAARVV
+183 TSETTVSSSAARVV
-197 VQGDA
+197 AQGDA
-202 SSAVLSPSVLS
+202 SAAVLS
-213 SEGEKAATT
+213 SEGEDAATT
-222 ADEQSGEKASAKGET
+222 ADEQTGEKASAKGET
-237 PAGGKHTKPLTG
+237 LGAEGKHTKPLTG

-261 VDESASTTKPAES
+261 VDESANTAKSAES
-274 LATKE
+274 LAAKE
-279 AGDSKSDSAA
+279 AGDSKSDPAA
-289 SSAVTGKGQTAQ
+289 SNALTNKGQATQ
-301 AATQGAALKAFSEGL
+301 AATQGAALKAFNEGL
-316 KQPEVGAAATSA
+316 KQPEAGSATTSA
-328 TAEGH
+328 TA
-333 DGSSNSTGKSVSNS
+333 DGSGI
-347 GAKVNQNDVSFT
+347 
-359 AKQEGRLTA
+359 
-368 KEGSD
+368 
-373 SKSDS
+373 
-378 VTSSA
+378 
-383 VTSKGQTAQAATQ
+383 
-396 GAALKAFS
+396 
-404 EGLKQPDA
+404 
-412 GTVTTATTAE
+412 
-422 NTGMA
+422 A

-451 PVTTA
+451 QVATA
-456 QSAAAQSGVTSNTTT
+456 QSAAESAAAQGSVTANATA

-484 EQVLA
+484 QQVLA

-496 QAPLSSIA
+496 QAPLSTIS
-504 AGIKQMDVTGTDEV
+504 AGIKQMEVTGTDDV
-518 RKAVQLEVKPK
+518 RKAVSLEVKPK
-529 AGESEKSL
+529 AGEAEKSL
-537 VAATSSSESSQSQTV
+537 VATTSSSESSPSQTV
-552 QHGQNSQPQPQVAD
+552 QHGQNSQTQPQVAD
-566 SRAPAAEGTLRREP
+566 SRAPAAETTLRREP

-625 IQIQIGADSQANVH
+625 IQIQMGADSQANVH

-680 QQQQGQPTFSGQG
+680 QQQQGQPTFNGQG
-693 QQGQSGGQSHAGNG
+693 QQGQSSSQPRSGNG
-707 QVEGEPTTANL
+707 LVEGELTTSNP

>member
-10 PSAPANGLDKAPLSG
+10 PSAAANGLDKAPLSG
-25 SVESKSIDGGTS
+25 SVESKSIDGGTG
-37 SDSKGDFAILIAK
+37 SDSKGDFATLIAK
-50 AQNCEQG
+50 ARNSEQG
-57 AAEASQGDNN
+57 AAEATQGGNH

-77 SASPNE
+77 SASPKE
-83 EASKE
+83 ETSKE
-88 QDPDADSKVEEVPAT
+88 QDPDADKKVEEVPAT

-124 AVVAQQS
+124 AVAAQQS

-144 EQQGIALDESEPA
+144 ELEGIALDEGEQT
-157 PAAARIARQLAGQT
+157 PAAARIASQLAGQT
-171 GAQSPLATTAQL
+171 GAQSPLATTANS
-183 TPETTVSPSAARVV
+183 TSETTVSSSAARVV
-197 VQGDA
+197 AQGDA
-202 SSAVLSPSVLS
+202 SAAVLS
-213 SEGEKAATT
+213 SEGEDAANT
-222 ADEQSGEKASAKGET
+222 ADGQTGEKASAKGET
-237 PAGGKHTKPLTG
+237 LGADGKHTKPLTG

-261 VDESASTTKPAES
+261 VDESASTTKSAES
-274 LATKE
+274 LAAKE
-279 AGDSKSDSAA
+279 AGDSKSDLTA
-289 SSAVTGKGQTAQ
+289 SNALTNKGQATQ

-316 KQPEVGAAATSA
+316 KQSEAGAATTSA
-328 TAEGH
+328 TA
-333 DGSSNSTGKSVSNS
+333 DGSGV
-347 GAKVNQNDVSFT
+347 
-359 AKQEGRLTA
+359 
-368 KEGSD
+368 
-373 SKSDS
+373 
-378 VTSSA
+378 
-383 VTSKGQTAQAATQ
+383 
-396 GAALKAFS
+396 
-404 EGLKQPDA
+404 
-412 GTVTTATTAE
+412 
-422 NTGMA
+422 A

-437 GSQQPATAANQGSA
+437 GSLQPATAANQGSA

-456 QSAAAQSGVTSNTTT
+456 QSAAESAAAQGSVTANATA

-484 EQVLA
+484 QQVLA

-496 QAPLSSIA
+496 QAPLSTIS
-504 AGIKQMDVTGTDEV
+504 AGIKQMEVTGTDEV
-518 RKAVQLEVKPK
+518 RKAVSLEVKPK
-529 AGESEKSL
+529 AGEAEKSL
-537 VAATSSSESSQSQTV
+537 VATTSNSESSPSQTV
-552 QHGQNSQPQPQVAD
+552 QHGQNSQIQPQVAD
-566 SRAPAAEGTLRREP
+566 SRAPAAETTLRRES

-625 IQIQIGADSQANVH
+625 IQIQMGADSQANVH

-680 QQQQGQPTFSGQG
+680 QQQQGQPTFNGQG
-693 QQGQSGGQSHAGNG
+693 QQGQSSGQPRSGNG
-707 QVEGEPTTANL
+707 LVEGELTTSNP

>member
-25 SVESKSIDGGTS
+25 SVESKSIDGGTG
-37 SDSKGDFAILIAK
+37 SDSKGDFATLIAK
-50 AQNCEQG
+50 ARNSEQG
-57 AAEASQGDNN
+57 AAEATQGGNH

-77 SASPNE
+77 SASPKE
-83 EASKE
+83 ETGKE
-88 QDPDADSKVEEVPAT
+88 QDPDADNKVEEVPAT

-124 AVVAQQS
+124 AVAAQQS

-144 EQQGIALDESEPA
+144 ELEGIALDDGEQT
-157 PAAARIARQLAGQT
+157 PAAARIASQLAGQN
-171 GAQSPLATTAQL
+171 GAQSPLATTANS
-183 TPETTVSPSAARVV
+183 TSETTVSSSAARVV
-197 VQGDA
+197 AQGDA
-202 SSAVLSPSVLS
+202 SAAVLS
-213 SEGEKAATT
+213 SEGEDAATT
-222 ADEQSGEKASAKGET
+222 TDGQAGEKASAKGET
-237 PAGGKHTKPLTG
+237 LGADGKHSKPLTG

-261 VDESASTTKPAES
+261 VDESANTAKSAES
-274 LATKE
+274 LAAKE
-279 AGDSKSDSAA
+279 AGDSKSDPAA
-289 SSAVTGKGQTAQ
+289 SNALTNKGQATQ

-316 KQPEVGAAATSA
+316 KQSEAGAATTSA
-328 TAEGH
+328 TA
-333 DGSSNSTGKSVSNS
+333 DGSGV
-347 GAKVNQNDVSFT
+347 
-359 AKQEGRLTA
+359 
-368 KEGSD
+368 
-373 SKSDS
+373 
-378 VTSSA
+378 
-383 VTSKGQTAQAATQ
+383 
-396 GAALKAFS
+396 
-404 EGLKQPDA
+404 
-412 GTVTTATTAE
+412 
-422 NTGMA
+422 A

-437 GSQQPATAANQGSA
+437 GSLQPATAANQGSA

-456 QSAAAQSGVTSNTTT
+456 QSAAERAAAQSSVTATATAQS
-471 QTDSAAAPVMVAP
+471 DSAAAPVMVAQQ
-484 EQVLA
+484 QVLA

-496 QAPLSSIA
+496 LSTIS
-504 AGIKQMDVTGTDEV
+504 AGIKQMEVTGTDEV
-518 RKAVQLEVKPK
+518 RKAVSLEVKPK
-529 AGESEKSL
+529 AGEAEKSL
-537 VAATSSSESSQSQTV
+537 VAATSSGESSQNQTV
-552 QHGQNSQPQPQVAD
+552 QHGQNSQTQPQVAD
-566 SRAPAAEGTLRREP
+566 SRAPAAETTLRREP

-625 IQIQIGADSQANVH
+625 IQIQMGADSQANVH

-680 QQQQGQPTFSGQG
+680 QQQQGQPTFNGQG
-693 QQGQSGGQSHAGNG
+693 QQGQSSGQPRSGNG
-707 QVEGEPTTANL
+707 LVEGELTTSNP